1 MLITL
6 RTLQQLIAI
15 DLYGTFP
22 VTNWLKLLQAI
33 VLFYGEAL
41 MPDVMTWPMLSECKA
56 LWAEWY
62 KYRQPKGHALY
73 AYQLWMLRAGFTA
86 MDNPQLASRPRH
98 IPV

>member
-6 RTLQQLIAI
+6 CTLQQLIAI

-22 VTNWLKLLQAI
+22 VTNWLKLLQAV
-33 VLFYGEAL
+33 VLFYGEEL
-41 MPDVMTWPMLSECKA
+41 MSVVMTWPMLSECKA
-56 LWAEWY
+56 LEAEWY

-86 MDNPQLASRPRH
+86 MSNPQPASHPPY
-98 IPV
+98 IPM